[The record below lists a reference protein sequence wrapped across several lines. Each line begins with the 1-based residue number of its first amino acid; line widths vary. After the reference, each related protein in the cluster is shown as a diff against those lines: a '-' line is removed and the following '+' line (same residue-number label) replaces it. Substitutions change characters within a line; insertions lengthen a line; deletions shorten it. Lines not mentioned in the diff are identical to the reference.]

1 MFFLNEF
8 SSLTLYIYYTYNL
21 KNDENSFFEFYMLIK
36 KPKFSLNILNI
47 KNDKEI
53 DLQIKKICILNFSQT
68 LCNKKKYIIKSKNPY
83 SFNISQNHKRQI
95 NMNKL
100 DIRIHIWWPNC
111 LIPFCAGPCSC
122 REKRKKPRKLDK
134 KKRKARK
141 GSWRNR

>member
-1 MFFLNEF
+1 
-8 SSLTLYIYYTYNL
+8 
-21 KNDENSFFEFYMLIK
+21 MLIK

-111 LIPFCAGPCSC
+111 LILFVPVHAHAERREKSRESSTRK
-122 REKRKKPRKLDK
+122 REKREREAGGTGRRVISLF
-134 KKRKARK
+134 A
-141 GSWRNR
+141 WYIQ